1 MTRADI
7 IVVVLAVALLPFL
20 YAYYWGN
27 SDEGREVR
35 VLVGGEEQGIFS
47 LKTNKRVQIQGK
59 LGPSTIEIHNGK
71 VRFVE
76 SPCQGK
82 QCVHTGWLNHGGEF
96 AACLPNA
103 ISLLVLGDSQRFDAI
118 NF

>member
-7 IVVVLAVALLPFL
+7 VVVVLAIALLPWL
-20 YAYYWGN
+20 YMSYWGD
-27 SDEGREVR
+27 SSQGREVR
-35 VLVGGEEQGIFS
+35 ILIGGKEQSVIS
-47 LKTNKRVQIQGK
+47 LNRNTRFQIQGK
-59 LGPSTIEIHNGK
+59 LGPSTVEIYDGK
-71 VRFVE
+71 VRFTQ

-82 QCVHTGWLNHGGEF
+82 QCIHTGWLEHGGEF

-103 ISLLVLGDSQRFDAI
+103 ISLLVLGDNQRFDAI